1 MKNSGEGSEQH
12 LSITATGA
20 EPLISEAELDEPGAD
35 VKAPAAKDAGALRR
49 RPVAPTSGAPRR
61 GGR

>member
-20 EPLISEAELDEPGAD
+20 EPLIKPIHQTVNGQVVGTEVADLSNCAFPPGH
-35 VKAPAAKDAGALRR
+35 
-49 RPVAPTSGAPRR
+49 SGAARPDAA
-61 GGR
+61 GG